1 MKELDDLLKNMR
13 SLMRLAIALAVIV
26 TGAVLLRTGLI
37 SLPLVED
44 PPTEIVRVETAED
57 TSLYG
62 SVDDASGLIIDRHFD
77 VVKTQC
83 GACHS
88 TALVAQNRFTRDGWL
103 ELIRWMQAEQKLW
116 DLGEQEAGIL
126 DYLAKNYAPKD
137 MGRRPN
143 LANIQWYTL
152 DE

>member
-1 MKELDDLLKNMR
+1 M
-13 SLMRLAIALAVIV
+13 
-26 TGAVLLRTGLI
+26 
-37 SLPLVED
+37 
-44 PPTEIVRVETAED
+44 ETAAD

-116 DLGEQEAGIL
+116 DLGEQETAIL